1 MQWYSAAQVAKIWGS
16 VTATVIAR
24 IEDGSLEA
32 VNIGKLDGERRRWRV
47 SEKSIAAF
55 EQARKNEPTPPPA
68 SKSSRRTIQRP
79 VKDFFATTGVAK
91 Q

>member
-55 EQARKNEPTPPPA
+55 EQEIGRA
-68 SKSSRRTIQRP
+68 SCRER
-79 VKDFFATTGVAK
+79 VCYAV
-91 Q
+91 

>member
-1 MQWYSAAQVAKIWGS
+1 MKWYSAAGVAKIWGA

-47 SEKSIAAF
+47 SEKAMAAF
-55 EQARKNEPTPPPA
+55 EQARKNEPTPPPV
-68 SKSSRRTIQRP
+68 SKSSRRTIAKP
-79 VKDFFATTGVAK
+79 TKDYFAKTGGAK
-91 Q
+91 